1 MGPGQIPG
9 SEQLQIEE
17 ECGYSSGTNLN
28 PGNHLQKEGRKGEKP
43 EEPRLPWGCLCICI
57 HSCSLCQWTD
67 LFSFLWKTHTST
79 THLTAFRAKC
89 NQKDDEVAAGQFT
102 ALRLQTHAW
111 QLCSFQKKMFF
122 YRKQEQA
129 GGPSV
134 SIFIKILQE
143 WLRLYGKWP
152 FNYYYLHRYK
162 LRNTKL
168 PWK

>member
-1 MGPGQIPG
+1 MWL
-9 SEQLQIEE
+9 QLRHKLKPREPP
-17 ECGYSSGTNLN
+17 S
-28 PGNHLQKEGRKGEKP
+28 KGRKK
-43 EEPRLPWGCLCICI
+43 RRKTWGTQVTLGLLVHMHPLLQPLSGNWPLLIPP
-57 HSCSLCQWTD
+57 LKD
-67 LFSFLWKTHTST
+67 HTST

-89 NQKDDEVAAGQFT
+89 NQNDDEVAAGQFT

-129 GGPSV
+129 GGSSV